1 VSVSGASSG
10 WILPE
15 PALVQPGPPGPPG
28 PSAAEGPLRI
38 LMLDDNPG
46 DVRLVRRLLSGGR
59 LGDFR
64 LASAGR
70 LADGLALLRKDGA
83 DLVLLDLSLPDGG
96 QHELEPLAR
105 IQAQAPST
113 PVLLL
118 TGRDDEE
125 LAVRALREGA
135 QDYLVKSRVNST
147 LLIRSIRYA
156 TERVRYEQELV
167 RLNGK
172 LEQQASALLETDRRK
187 DEFLA
192 MLAHELRNPL
202 AAISNA
208 THVLDHVGSGDG
220 QVVRLCGVIGHQVR
234 HLSRIVDDLL
244 DVSRV
249 LRGQVTLR
257 PERIDLGVVLRNA
270 LLSSRPAAEARG
282 HEVAVEL
289 PPEPCWVQAD
299 ATRLEQVVSNLL
311 HNAAK
316 FTPPGGRIRLTLE
329 AQEGAARIRV
339 EDTGKGIPP
348 AMLDRIFDVFT
359 QIDPAFDRS
368 QEGLGIGLTL
378 VKSLVELHGGTVAAK
393 SGGPGRGSEF
403 LVGLPLVAEAAAEA
417 PSQAAPEPAPEEV
430 PVRVL
435 VVEDNVATGETLCE
449 LLALWGHEVRMAP
462 DGPSALVQAAELEP
476 DVVLLDLG
484 LPGMDG
490 YEVARRLRRAK
501 GKALRIV
508 ALTGYGQDE
517 DRQRTREAGFDEHL
531 TKPVF
536 PEVLKSALAAVPAGG
551 RGAARD

>member
-10 WILPE
+10 WSLPE
-15 PALVQPGPPGPPG
+15 PAAVPPGLPGPI
-28 PSAAEGPLRI
+28 AAEGPLRI

-59 LGDFR
+59 LGHFR

-70 LADGLALLRKDGA
+70 LADGLALLRTDGA

-208 THVLDHVGSGDG
+208 THVLDHVGSGDD

-257 PERIDLGVVLRNA
+257 PERIDLRAVLGNA
-270 LLSSRPAAEARG
+270 LQSSRPAAEARG
-282 HEVAVEL
+282 HDVSVEL
-289 PPEPCWVQAD
+289 PLEPCWVRAD

-316 FTPPGGRIRLTLE
+316 FTPPGGRIRLAL
-329 AQEGAARIRV
+329 AARDGGAQVRV
-339 EDTGKGIPP
+339 ADTGKGIPP
-348 AMLDRIFDVFT
+348 AMLGRIFDVFT

-378 VKSLVELHGGTVAAK
+378 VKSLVELHGGTVEAK

-403 LVGLPLVAEAAAEA
+403 LVELPLAAEAAGEV
-417 PSQAAPEPAPEEV
+417 PQAAPEPVPEEV
-430 PVRVL
+430 PLRVL
-435 VVEDNVATGETLCE
+435 VVEDNVPTGETLCE

-462 DGPSALVQAAELEP
+462 DGPSALVLAAELEP

-490 YEVARRLRRAK
+490 HEVARRLRRAK
-501 GKALRIV
+501 GKALRII

-536 PEVLKSALAAVPAGG
+536 PEVLKSALAAAPAGPRRAG
-551 RGAARD
+551 G